1 MSKFKSW
8 IRNWIMRDDAE
19 VKLTAEPRIREVE
32 YDESQTLQTLRF
44 SVTPA
49 RGGLILSV
57 RHYDRRKDESNFVN
71 HVIHDDQNVAE
82 NIAQIVSMEILR
94 SN

>member
-19 VKLTAEPRIREVE
+19 VRPEPRIREVE
-32 YDESQTLQTLRF
+32 YDESHTLRF